1 MAQVRFVRNPVGMV
15 EILLSPGVKADLG
28 RRAEAVRSAA
38 ESDASWDQLVS
49 GVPGDETI
57 PVAVVVERHGDRNV
71 AQVRA
76 NHPAALAVEAK
87 HRVLGRS
94 IDAAR

>member
-1 MAQVRFVRNPVGMV
+1 MAVRFVRNPRGMV
-15 EILLSPGVKADLG
+15 ELLLSAGVRADLE
-28 RRAEAVRSAA
+28 RRANAVKGAA
-38 ESDASWDQLVS
+38 ESDASWDRQVS
-49 GVPGDETI
+49 GVPGDESI
-57 PVAVVVERHGDRNV
+57 PYRVVVERHGDRNV

-87 HRVLGRS
+87 HRVLGRA